1 MKETKANT
9 KLTKD
14 IATSE
19 FKHSKKAIFFLRH
32 NNDIDHIVPVLYK
45 WLSTQNIPTDV
56 IITTKKEH
64 LNDKRIVYLKQFKNV
79 RILHINDLF
88 KKYSLPYFFNRFYF
102 KEDTKFDN
110 LFKKHNYLRKK
121 ADNQIKKITNKFFE
135 NMQEGIVVFDW
146 TTTYFV
152 HKIVEISKQKG
163 FTTISLPHG
172 DRPYISL
179 LETID
184 TLNYDGLKAYE
195 PYKIFDYVVVPN
207 KINTDRYNRFIKG
220 DKLKVLGSPR
230 YCDEWMKIIS
240 DFIPTY
246 EEKESKDNLKII
258 FFLRNTGYPVFWDEV
273 VRTIKL
279 IMQFEGIYLIVKHHP
294 RNRNAKKLTEQLL
307 DKYPDVRKNL
317 GKNLKFIYEGVD
329 SGSLLKWADVVID
342 IGTSVTWEAV
352 KQNKPVLMIEYLYSN
367 YSTIAC
373 YIPETEIKC
382 RDDLYHALEKLLSSK
397 KEKFYDEKNREN
409 FISEIIDT
417 PDKKVLE
424 RYCSFLKECLNE
436 KNSG

>member
-1 MKETKANT
+1 MSNT
-9 KLTKD
+9 KN
-14 IATSE
+14 
-19 FKHSKKAIFFLRH
+19 KKAIFFLRH
-32 NNDIDHIVPVLYK
+32 NNDIDHITPVLYK
-45 WLSTQNIPTDV
+45 WLSTENIPTDV
-56 IITTKKEH
+56 IITTKKEYI
-64 LNDKRIVYLKQFKNV
+64 NDKRINYLKQFKNV
-79 RILHINDLF
+79 RIFHINDLF
-88 KKYSLPYFFNRFYF
+88 KKYSLTYFFNHFYF
-102 KEDTKFDN
+102 KEDAKFDKF
-110 LFKKHNYLRKK
+110 FKRHKYIKIK
-121 ADNQIKKITNKFFE
+121 ADNQIKKIAKE
-135 NMQEGIVVFDW
+135 ILKDMDSGIVVFDW
-146 TTTYFV
+146 ITTYFV
-152 HKIVEISKQKG
+152 KKMVEISKNKD

-184 TLNYDGLKAYE
+184 ELNYNGLKTYE
-195 PYKIFDYVVVPN
+195 PSKIFDYVVVPN
-207 KINTDRYNRFIKG
+207 KINTDRYKRYIEK
-220 DKLKVLGSPR
+220 DRLKVLGSPR

-246 EEKESKDNLKII
+246 EEKESHGKLKIV

-307 DKYPDVRKNL
+307 DKYPEVRKNL
-317 GKNLKFIYEGVD
+317 GKNLKFIYESID
-329 SGSLLKWADVVID
+329 SGSLLKWADVVMD

-352 KQNKPVLMIEYLYSN
+352 KQKKPVLMIEYLYAN
-367 YSTIAC
+367 YSTIAH
-373 YIPETEIKC
+373 YIKETEIKC
-382 RDDLYHALEKLLSSK
+382 RDDLYHILEKLLSSK

-409 FISEIIDT
+409 FIKEIIDT

-424 RYCSFLKECLNE
+424 RYCRILKSCFEE